1 MIQRIQTVYL
11 LLGAGALGIFLGL
24 SETWGGLLDATAG
37 MAVQPPRPAMYL
49 LAGLAIAIALAATFF
64 YKDRQLQSRVIG
76 AGLVVDLLLA
86 LAMMAVIG
94 AGALAPDVPVDGA
107 FAVQASVAL
116 LPAVA
121 YMFLHLARRGVRR
134 DIELVRSMDRLR

>member
-11 LLGAGALGIFLGL
+11 LLAAGALGIFLGL
-24 SETWGGLLDATAG
+24 GENWVGLLALTEG
-37 MAVQPPRPAMYL
+37 MAVQPPRIVL
-49 LAGLAIAIALAATFF
+49 LVLAGLVIALALGATFF
-64 YKDRQLQSRVIG
+64 YKNRQLQSRVIG
-76 AGLVVDLLLA
+76 AALVVDLLLA

-116 LPAVA
+116 LPVA
-121 YMFLHLARRGVRR
+121 AYLFLHLARRGVRR